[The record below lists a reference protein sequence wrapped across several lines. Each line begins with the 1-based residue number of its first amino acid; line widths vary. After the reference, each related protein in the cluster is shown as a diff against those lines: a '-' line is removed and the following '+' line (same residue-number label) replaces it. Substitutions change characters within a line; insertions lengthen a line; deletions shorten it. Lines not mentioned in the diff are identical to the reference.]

1 MRGGFFSFH
10 LFILPKCLIMQ
21 LFLVFSIVQ
30 LVHNS
35 LHTTLALFCEL
46 YVWQR
51 FTPGSHIYS
60 VCSVYAVY
68 VRYISSAEAAQTQCA
83 STQESATDGFIPQTQ
98 HLSIIL
104 ISNPNIVTENAF
116 SA

>member
-1 MRGGFFSFH
+1 
-10 LFILPKCLIMQ
+10 MQ

-83 STQESATDGFIPQTQ
+83 FTQDPWLYTPNTTFI
-98 HLSIIL
+98 HYFDFKSKYCY
-104 ISNPNIVTENAF
+104 
-116 SA
+116 